1 MKTKLF
7 KQTIR
12 EDRTPRRAL
21 QNAIMRSI
29 QVARLPCNNRK
40 FWYVAA
46 DMWLC

>member
-7 KQTIR
+7 KQTR
-12 EDRTPRRAL
+12 RDDRTTAQGAAKRY
-21 QNAIMRSI
+21 MRSI